1 MYLKSLALKGFK
13 SFADRSVLS
22 LEPGITA
29 IVGPNGSGKS
39 NISDAVIWVLG
50 ERNARNLRGQAM
62 EDVIFSG
69 SSARKPVSVAEV
81 ELVLDNSDGTLPV
94 DFDEVSITRRM
105 YRSGESEYLINGV
118 VARRMDVLDILH
130 DSGLGTGTHS
140 IISQGKL
147 DQILQSRPEDRRAL
161 IEEAAGVLKHK
172 QRKEKSA
179 RKLEQMDNH
188 LSRVRDVA
196 SEIGRQLGPL
206 ERKAKRAIAY
216 EEASAR
222 LHEVRLALAVDDLR
236 TLQVSWDRVCATETQ
251 LETEVSDMKQQVGAA
266 EQKVNDIQELIRTKA
281 NDAGE
286 LARSQRKATA
296 VAERLDSAEML
307 LREKRRSAE
316 SYEADIALSI
326 ENAKVSKEAAENELQ
341 AAREQFSE
349 AQNAFAAAQQKVARV
364 DAARQETYD
373 KRRALE
379 KTVDELDSTKRRL
392 DRDCDE
398 ARRKLMGMKDRLSA
412 GIAQEKM
419 VDARRSEID
428 ADLAKATAEHDAL
441 SEALSVATSALEE
454 IQAAD
459 KAAQERLGSAFTER
473 NSARSARDAAAD
485 EQRVLSAEIKA
496 VKQSLRASRSDDPA
510 LIWLLDNAESLEGG
524 LAPLAQ
530 ALGAPTGLESLVERL
545 LGDDL
550 SALMVSDA
558 PAASRVIA
566 ALRAQGAAGDVS
578 MVFRRRNGSV
588 PASVRDVPARMSK
601 SGRVLIEQLNY
612 PADAARAVESLLG
625 DVVLCDSAEQA
636 FALHDSDDKGL
647 RFATAD
653 GCVVWPQGKV
663 SVFGAAADENEGVL
677 ARERRIAEL
686 TGQLAQADRRLAA
699 AQESASKAEESYRLA
714 QEASLKTSQELAKQ
728 KGVVEA
734 ARADEQRCASRMNA
748 LVRECESVNARHDSA
763 RKTVEELRPDVEALE
778 ASIADMEA
786 KRTQTLEQHT
796 EALDKVVPLRREAGR
811 LNDELSN
818 AKLELAKLTE
828 RKTYASRIVD
838 ARLRDIKQA
847 EESDR
852 ESRVSLERKRAAQ
865 RRAVPLLETLSLL
878 SQSLRERIRAIDEA
892 ILASEDTANGFQE
905 TAAMARESA
914 RLARDNFDAANS
926 RMTQTRVEKGRLELQ
941 VQAAVKAVVD
951 DLSTPLE
958 VAQEL
963 PKLEDRPSFEDE
975 SFKLQKRI
983 KNMGVINPDAAKEY
997 EALKKRHDYFSAQ
1010 LEDMEAARRSLAK
1023 IVRIIDRRMRDDFVV
1038 TFEQVNNN
1046 FSETFATLFPGGS
1059 AELVLEDPDD
1069 LEHTGVEVKAQP
1081 RGKRIA
1087 KMSLMSGGEKSLTA
1101 LALLFAIYRIRKA
1114 PFYILDEVEAALDD
1128 TNLRRLAAYIDSL
1141 RSTTQLIM
1149 ITHQRRSMEMAD
1161 VLFGVSMQADGVT
1174 KVLSQKLEHALEN
1187 AE

>member
-1 MYLKSLALKGFK
+1 MYLKSLVLKGFK

-22 LEPGITA
+22 LQPGITA
-29 IVGPNGSGKS
+29 VVGPNGSGKS

-81 ELVLDNSDGTLPV
+81 ELVLDNSDNKLPV

-188 LSRVRDVA
+188 LARVRDVTA
-196 SEIGRQLGPL
+196 EINRQLGPL

-216 EEASAR
+216 EEASSR
-222 LHEVRLALAVDDLR
+222 LHEVQLALAVDDLR
-236 TLQVSWDRVCATETQ
+236 KLQVSWDRVCSTEAA
-251 LETEVSDMKQQVGAA
+251 LEAEIADRKQQVSLA
-266 EQKVNDIQELIRTKA
+266 EQKVSDIQELIRTNA

-286 LARSQRKATA
+286 LTRSQRKASA

-316 SYEADIALSI
+316 SYEADIALSL
-326 ENAKVSKEAAENELQ
+326 ENAETGK
-341 AAREQFSE
+341 
-349 AQNAFAAAQQKVARV
+349 AAAQRELETAQASLDEASRALDVAREKLSAV
-364 DAARQETYD
+364 ETKRSETYE

-379 KTVDELDSTKRRL
+379 KSVDEFDAEQRRL
-392 DRDCDE
+392 DREYDE
-398 ARRKLMGMKDRLSA
+398 VRRRLADVKERLSS
-412 GIAQEKM
+412 GIAQEKL

-428 ADLAKATAEHDAL
+428 AELASATQEHDNLAAAHMRAQKL
-441 SEALSVATSALEE
+441 LEE
-454 IQAAD
+454 LSAAD
-459 KAAQERLGSAFTER
+459 KQAQSALGAAFA
-473 NSARSARDAAAD
+473 ARGEARTAKDAADD
-485 EQRVLSAEIKA
+485 EQRVIAAEIKA
-496 VKQSLRASRSDDPA
+496 IEQSLRASQSDDPA
-510 LIWLLDNAESLEGG
+510 LLWLLDNSERFGGG

-530 ALGAPTGLESLVERL
+530 ALGAPVGLESLVERL
-545 LGDDL
+545 LGADL
-550 SALMVSDA
+550 AALMVDDSRT
-558 PAASRVIA
+558 ASEIVD
-566 ALRAQGAAGDVS
+566 ALRTENRSGDVS
-578 MVFRRRNGSV
+578 LVLKNARIAG
-588 PASVRDVPARMSK
+588 ASADCPAR
-601 SGRVLIEQLNY
+601 GCRVGTALVDELKY
-612 PADAARAVESLLG
+612 PAENERIVFALLG
-625 DVVLCDSAEQA
+625 DVVLCANREEA
-636 FALHDSDDKGL
+636 FAAYEADETGV

-653 GCVVWPQGKV
+653 GCVIWPQGKV
-663 SVFGAAADENEGVL
+663 SVFGAASDEDEGVL
-677 ARERRIAEL
+677 ARERRLNEL
-686 TGQLAQADRRLAA
+686 GERLSRAQASAA
-699 AQESASKAEESYRLA
+699 EAKGNLESAEEAYRVA
-714 QEASLKTSQELAKQ
+714 QEASLKASQERAKQ
-728 KGVVEA
+728 NGVVEA
-734 ARADEQRCASRMNA
+734 AAADEQRAASRMNA
-748 LVRECESVNARHDSA
+748 LAKESETVGARHEDA
-763 RKTVEELRPDVEALE
+763 LKTVEQLKPDAEALE
-778 ASIADMEA
+778 TQLAD
-786 KRTQTLEQHT
+786 LEKQRAAAIESHNA
-796 EALDKVVPLRREAGR
+796 ALDEVVPLRREAGR

-828 RKTYASRIVD
+828 RKTYAERMVQ
-838 ARLRDIKQA
+838 ARVRDIAQSEESQA
-847 EESDR
+847 E
-852 ESRVSLERKRAAQ
+852 SRANLVRKQVAQ
-865 RRAVPLLETLSLL
+865 RRAVPLLSMLDLL
-878 SQSLRERIRAIDEA
+878 SQSLRQRVQAIDDA
-892 ILASEDTANGFQE
+892 ISASEDSTNGFQASAAE
-905 TAAMARESA
+905 ARTTARRAH
-914 RLARDNFDAANS
+914 DDFDEANS

-941 VQAAVKAVVD
+941 VQTAVNAVVS

-963 PKLEDRPSFEDE
+963 PTLEDRAAYEDE
-975 SFKLQKRI
+975 SFKLQRRI
-983 KNMGVINPDAAKEY
+983 KNMGVINPDAADEY
-997 EALKKRHDYFSAQ
+997 EKLKKRYDYFAAQ
-1010 LEDMEAARRSLAK
+1010 LDDMEHARRSLSK
-1023 IVRIIDRRMRDDFVV
+1023 IVRVIDERMRDDFAV
-1038 TFEQVNNN
+1038 TFEQVNKN
-1046 FSETFATLFPGGS
+1046 FSETFATLFPGGN
-1059 AELVLEDPDD
+1059 AELVLENPDD

-1081 RGKRIA
+1081 RGKRIT

-1128 TNLRRLAAYIDSL
+1128 TNLRRLVAYIDSL
-1141 RSTTQLIM
+1141 RETTQLIM

>member
-1 MYLKSLALKGFK
+1 MYLKSLVLKGFK

-22 LEPGITA
+22 LQPGITA
-29 IVGPNGSGKS
+29 VVGPNGSGKS

-81 ELVLDNSDGTLPV
+81 ELVLDNSDNKLPV

-188 LSRVRDVA
+188 LARVRDVTA
-196 SEIGRQLGPL
+196 EINRQLGPL

-216 EEASAR
+216 EEASSR
-222 LHEVRLALAVDDLR
+222 LHEVQLALAVDDLR
-236 TLQVSWDRVCATETQ
+236 KLQVSWDRVCSTEAA
-251 LETEVSDMKQQVGAA
+251 LEAEIADRKQQVSLA
-266 EQKVNDIQELIRTKA
+266 EQKVSDIQELIRTNA

-286 LARSQRKATA
+286 LTRSQRKASA

-316 SYEADIALSI
+316 SYEADIALSL
-326 ENAKVSKEAAENELQ
+326 ENAEAGK
-341 AAREQFSE
+341 
-349 AQNAFAAAQQKVARV
+349 AAAQRELETAQASLDEASRALDVAREKLSAV
-364 DAARQETYD
+364 ETKRSETYE

-379 KTVDELDSTKRRL
+379 KSVDEFDAEQRRL
-392 DRDCDE
+392 DRE
-398 ARRKLMGMKDRLSA
+398 YGEVRRRLADVKERLSS
-412 GIAQEKM
+412 GIAQEKL
-419 VDARRSEID
+419 VDARRSEI
-428 ADLAKATAEHDAL
+428 AAELASATQEHDSLATAHMRAQKL
-441 SEALSVATSALEE
+441 LEE
-454 IQAAD
+454 LSAAD
-459 KAAQERLGSAFTER
+459 KQAQSALGAAFA
-473 NSARSARDAAAD
+473 ARGEARTAKDAADD
-485 EQRVLSAEIKA
+485 EQRVVAAEIKA
-496 VKQSLRASRSDDPA
+496 IEQSLRATQSDDPA
-510 LIWLLDNAESLEGG
+510 LLWLLDNSERFGGG
-524 LAPLAQ
+524 LAPLVQ
-530 ALGAPTGLESLVERL
+530 ALGAPVGLESLVERL
-545 LGDDL
+545 LGADL
-550 SALMVSDA
+550 AALMVDDSRT
-558 PAASRVIA
+558 ASEIVD
-566 ALRAQGAAGDVS
+566 ALRTENRSGDVS
-578 MVFRRRNGSV
+578 LVLKNVRVAG
-588 PASVRDVPARMSK
+588 ASADCPAR
-601 SGRVLIEQLNY
+601 GCRVGTSLVDELKY
-612 PADAARAVESLLG
+612 PAENERIVFALLG
-625 DVVLCDSAEQA
+625 DVVLCANREEA
-636 FALHDSDDKGL
+636 FAAYEADEAGL

-653 GCVVWPQGKV
+653 GCVIWPQGKV
-663 SVFGAAADENEGVL
+663 SVFGAASDEDEGVL
-677 ARERRIAEL
+677 ARERRLNELGERLSRAQTSAAEANGNL
-686 TGQLAQADRRLAA
+686 D
-699 AQESASKAEESYRLA
+699 SAEEAYRVA
-714 QEASLKTSQELAKQ
+714 QEASLKASQERAKQ
-728 KGVVEA
+728 NGVVEA
-734 ARADEQRCASRMNA
+734 AAADEQRAASRMNA
-748 LVRECESVNARHDSA
+748 LAKESETVGARHEDA
-763 RKTVEELRPDVEALE
+763 LKTVEQLKPDAEALE
-778 ASIADMEA
+778 TQLAD
-786 KRTQTLEQHT
+786 LEKQRVAAIESHNA
-796 EALDKVVPLRREAGR
+796 ALDEVVPLRREAGR

-828 RKTYASRIVD
+828 RKTYAVRMVQ
-838 ARLRDIKQA
+838 ARVRDIAQSEESQA
-847 EESDR
+847 E
-852 ESRVSLERKRAAQ
+852 SRANLVRKQVAQ
-865 RRAVPLLETLSLL
+865 RRAVPLLSVLDLL
-878 SQSLRERIRAIDEA
+878 SQSLRQRVQAIDDA
-892 ILASEDTANGFQE
+892 ISASEDSTNGFQASAAE
-905 TAAMARESA
+905 ARTTARKAH
-914 RLARDNFDAANS
+914 DDFDEANS

-941 VQAAVKAVVD
+941 VQTAVNAVVS

-963 PKLEDRPSFEDE
+963 PTLEDRAAYEDE
-975 SFKLQKRI
+975 SFKLQRRI
-983 KNMGVINPDAAKEY
+983 KNMGVINPDAADEY
-997 EALKKRHDYFSAQ
+997 EKLKKRYDYFAAQ
-1010 LEDMEAARRSLAK
+1010 LDDMEHARRSLSK
-1023 IVRIIDRRMRDDFVV
+1023 IVRVIDERMRDDFAV
-1038 TFEQVNNN
+1038 TFEQVNKN
-1046 FSETFATLFPGGS
+1046 FSETFATLFPGGN
-1059 AELVLEDPDD
+1059 AELVLENPDD

-1081 RGKRIA
+1081 RGKRIT

-1128 TNLRRLAAYIDSL
+1128 TNLRRLVAYIDSL
-1141 RSTTQLIM
+1141 RETTQLIM